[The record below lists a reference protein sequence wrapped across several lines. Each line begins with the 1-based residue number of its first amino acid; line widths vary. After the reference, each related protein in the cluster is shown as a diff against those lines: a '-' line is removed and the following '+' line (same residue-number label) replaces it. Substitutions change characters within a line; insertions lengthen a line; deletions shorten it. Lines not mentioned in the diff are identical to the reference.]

1 MASNNKKQPA
11 LGRGLSALLANDGT
25 SIGSV
30 SQQYGG
36 TMMIPLDQI
45 EVNPFNPRVDFEPQ
59 ALQELVSSI
68 QTHGIIQPLTLRKIN
83 QSKYQIISGERRFRA
98 SQMAGLHEVPAYV
111 RLANDQSMLEM
122 ALVENIQRENLNAIE
137 IAVSYQ
143 RLIDECELTQ
153 AALGERIAKSR
164 SDIANHLR
172 LLKLPD
178 DIQAG
183 LRDGII
189 SMGHAR
195 ALLSLASEAS
205 QLEAYHQILEQH
217 LSVRAVEQMGKKPN
231 GSAKRT
237 PKGKETEIRAIENQ
251 ILEATGLKSNLSQTA
266 QGKGKIT
273 VHFNNWVQL
282 NMLLERLSKK

>member
-1 MASNNKKQPA
+1 MALNNKKQPA
-11 LGRGLSALLANDGT
+11 LGRGLGALLSADSG

-30 SQQYGG
+30 SQQFGG
-36 TMMIPLDQI
+36 TMMVPLDQI
-45 EVNPFNPRVDFEPQ
+45 EVNPFNPRTDFEPQ
-59 ALQELVSSI
+59 ALQELVISI

-98 SQMAGLHEVPAYV
+98 SQMAGLTEVPAYV

-164 SDIANHLR
+164 SDVANHLR

-183 LRDGII
+183 LRDGLIT
-189 SMGHAR
+189 MGHAR
-195 ALLSLASEAS
+195 AILSIPTETK
-205 QLEAYHQILEQH
+205 QLEAYQQIIEQH
-217 LSVRAVEQMGKKPN
+217 LSVRAVEQLGKQPAK
-231 GSAKRT
+231 KRT
-237 PKGKETEIRAIENQ
+237 TKSLTNATTHSLLEKQ
-251 ILEATGLKSNLSQTA
+251 IFEATGLKCNLTQSSD
-266 QGKGKIT
+266 GKGKIS
-273 VHFNNWVQL
+273 VYFNNYVQL
-282 NMLLERLSKK
+282 NMLFERLSKK

>member
-11 LGRGLSALLANDGT
+11 LGRGLSALLASDNT
-25 SIGSV
+25 SLGSV
-30 SQQYGG
+30 SPSYGG
-36 TMMIPLDQI
+36 TMMIPLNQI

-59 ALQELVSSI
+59 ALQALVDSI

-98 SQMAGLHEVPAYV
+98 SKLAGLSEVPAYV

-178 DIQAG
+178 DVQAG
-183 LRDGII
+183 LRDGLI

-195 ALLSLASEAS
+195 AILSIDSEEK
-205 QLEAYHQILEQH
+205 QREAYHQIVTQQ
-217 LSVRAVEQMGKKPN
+217 LSVRAVEQLGKKPTRTRKAQTT
-231 GSAKRT
+231 GSVA
-237 PKGKETEIRAIENQ
+237 EIQAIEKQ
-251 ILEATGLKSNLSQTA
+251 ILEATGLKSTLA
-266 QGKGKIT
+266 QNAEGKGKIT

>member
-11 LGRGLSALLANDGT
+11 LGRGLSALLASDNA
-25 SIGSV
+25 SLGSV
-30 SQQYGG
+30 SPSYGG
-36 TMMIPLDQI
+36 TMMVPLNQI

-59 ALQELVSSI
+59 ALQALVDSI
-68 QTHGIIQPLTLRKIN
+68 QTHGMIQPLTLRKIN

-98 SQMAGLHEVPAYV
+98 SLLAGLSEVPAYV

-178 DIQAG
+178 DVQAG
-183 LRDGII
+183 LRDGLI

-195 ALLSLASEAS
+195 AILSIDTEEK
-205 QLEAYHQILEQH
+205 QREAYHQIVTQQ
-217 LSVRAVEQMGKKPN
+217 LSVRAVEQLGKKPTRTRKAQTT
-231 GSAKRT
+231 GSVA
-237 PKGKETEIRAIENQ
+237 EIQAIEKQ
-251 ILEATGLKSNLSQTA
+251 IMEATGLKSTLA
-266 QGKGKIT
+266 QNAEGKGKIT

>member
-11 LGRGLSALLANDGT
+11 LGRGLSALLASDNT
-25 SIGSV
+25 SLGSV
-30 SQQYGG
+30 SPSYGG
-36 TMMIPLDQI
+36 TMMVPLNQI

-59 ALQELVSSI
+59 ALQALVDSI

-98 SQMAGLHEVPAYV
+98 SQLAGLSEVPAYV

-178 DIQAG
+178 DVQAG
-183 LRDGII
+183 LRDGLI

-195 ALLSLASEAS
+195 AILSIDTEEK
-205 QLEAYHQILEQH
+205 QREAYHQIVTQQ
-217 LSVRAVEQMGKKPN
+217 LSVRAVEQLGKKPTRTRKAQTT
-231 GSAKRT
+231 GSVA
-237 PKGKETEIRAIENQ
+237 EIQAIEKQ
-251 ILEATGLKSNLSQTA
+251 ILEATGLKSTLA
-266 QGKGKIT
+266 QNAEGKGKIT

>member
-1 MASNNKKQPA
+1 
-11 LGRGLSALLANDGT
+11 
-25 SIGSV
+25 
-30 SQQYGG
+30 
-36 TMMIPLDQI
+36 
-45 EVNPFNPRVDFEPQ
+45 
-59 ALQELVSSI
+59 
-68 QTHGIIQPLTLRKIN
+68 
-83 QSKYQIISGERRFRA
+83 
-98 SQMAGLHEVPAYV
+98 
-111 RLANDQSMLEM
+111 MLEM

-205 QLEAYHQILEQH
+205 QLEAYHQILEQQ

-231 GSAKRT
+231 VSAKRT
-237 PKGKETEIRAIENQ
+237 PKGKETEIRAIEKQ
-251 ILEATGLKSNLSQTA
+251 ILEATGLKSNLSQTV